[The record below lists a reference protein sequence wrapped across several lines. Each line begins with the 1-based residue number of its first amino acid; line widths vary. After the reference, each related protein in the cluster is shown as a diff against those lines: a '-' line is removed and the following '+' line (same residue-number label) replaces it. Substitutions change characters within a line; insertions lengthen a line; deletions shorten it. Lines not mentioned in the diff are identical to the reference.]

1 MVLGNSQED
10 IYQSKRHF
18 LICFEDSDLN
28 CIYQEKKNPRTSMFK
43 NKMYHVK
50 FEITKINLVLIVLY
64 LLKTEKRMVE
74 PPILNTK
81 TFLTQH
87 TYTDTL
93 T

>member
-28 CIYQEKKNPRTSMFK
+28 CIYHEKKNLLPSILK

-50 FEITKINLVLIVLY
+50 NEITKITLVLFVLY
-64 LLKTEKRMVE
+64 FLKLMMMNE

-81 TFLTQH
+81 PFLTQN
-87 TYTDTL
+87 TYTYTL

>member
-1 MVLGNSQED
+1 MLGNSQED

-28 CIYQEKKNPRTSMFK
+28 CIYHEKKNLLPSILK

-50 FEITKINLVLIVLY
+50 IEITKITLVLIALY
-64 LLKTEKRMVE
+64 FLKTEKRMNE
-74 PPILNTK
+74 PPILNTN

-87 TYTDTL
+87 NYTYTL

>member
-18 LICFEDSDLN
+18 LICFENSDLN
-28 CIYQEKKNPRTSMFK
+28 CIYHEKETPLPSILK

-50 FEITKINLVLIVLY
+50 IEIAKITLVLFVFFF
-64 LLKTEKRMVE
+64 LKTEKGMNE

-81 TFLTQH
+81 PFLTH
-87 TYTDTL
+87 PTH
-93 T
+93 

>member
-28 CIYQEKKNPRTSMFK
+28 CIYQEKNPLPSMLK
-43 NKMYHVK
+43 NKIYHVK
-50 FEITKINLVLIVLY
+50 IEIAKITLVLFVLY
-64 LLKTEKRMVE
+64 FLNTEKRMNE

-81 TFLTQH
+81 AFLTQN
-87 TYTDTL
+87 TYTYTL